1 MSMKIHV
8 EAYMGSASSE
18 EKISEFIFNRVV
30 MDTEDATL
38 ANLIMAFGNLCEVLT
53 REDKLDSNDLAAIV
67 SEPALCH
74 LKPE

>member
-8 EAYMGSASSE
+8 EAFMGSAPSE
-18 EKISEFIFNRVV
+18 EEVSEFIFNRIAV
-30 MDTEDATL
+30 DTEDATL

-53 REDKLDSNDLAAIV
+53 REGKLDPNDLAAIV

-74 LKPE
+74 FKPE